1 MLHWKG
7 VPANEVHELNSAQ
20 LERTGYPEKEIQSH
34 YLEPVILEPYSY
46 LLLIRLAA
54 KAAPKPLSIFTTVTP
69 LAQEFNIPNSAAI
82 PPKEA
87 P

>member
-1 MLHWKG
+1 MG
-7 VPANEVHELNSAQ
+7 SCVPANEVHELNFAQ

-54 KAAPKPLSIFTTVTP
+54 KRHQSHYRYLP
-69 LAQEFNIPNSAAI
+69 Q
-82 PPKEA
+82 
-87 P
+87 